1 MRMPEAEEA
10 LDTEL
15 DTLEAAYCEVADFLN
30 IPVASEEVRE
40 RMQLYLEE
48 PNGVEDLKKYFEE
61 LKDALLQ
68 QALDDRDSARVTLL
82 FEETADAISTIKQ
95 LRTEAAE

>member
-1 MRMPEAEEA
+1 MPEAEEA